1 MFLPVNYLFCSF
13 LFLSPARVRQRS
25 EEGPAAAGPAA
36 GRVREGQGE
45 HQPPGGGADCGRR
58 RRSCSQAAGK
68 EAQAG
73 GGGPAEGR
81 AHPPVF
87 WFIFFLPSIPMF
99 KLFWILILSGRGG
112 QGALQSLPD

>member
-1 MFLPVNYLFCSF
+1 MFLPVNYLFSF
-13 LFLSPARVRQRS
+13 SLFLSPARVRQCS

-58 RRSCSQAAGK
+58 RRRSCSQAAGK

-87 WFIFFLPSIPMF
+87 
-99 KLFWILILSGRGG
+99 
-112 QGALQSLPD
+112 